1 MPATPNLGDWL
12 RLLLL
17 TVFWG
22 TAFMFTEIAL
32 RSFSPSVLVFGR
44 IVIAA
49 ALVTGF
55 LYYAGSRLPRNGRAW
70 WQMLVMALTGNVL
83 PFHLITWGQL
93 SVPSSLAGVLMA
105 VMPLFVLT
113 LSHIFVPGA
122 RLTGY
127 RVLGFLAGFA
137 GVVVVIGPEA
147 LQGLRGNATLLGA
160 LAVLGGAFSYAV
172 SAVYARLIGASE
184 PVRLAAGMLIVGSL
198 LSLPPAVATAPQ
210 LAVPGLAAAVSLV
223 VLGLFSTGYATVI
236 YFRLVQGP
244 GPNFLSFVNY
254 LVPAW
259 AVLAGAVVL
268 DEVVTLNAYIGLLM
282 ILAGIAAS
290 ELGGQLSDRRQ
301 GPSRGTPGAEDPAP
315 GKDA

>member
-1 MPATPNLGDWL
+1 MAGSPNLGDWL

-17 TVFWG
+17 TAFWG
-22 TAFMFTEIAL
+22 TAFMFTELAL
-32 RSFSPSVLVFGR
+32 RSFSPSALVFGR
-44 IVIAA
+44 ILIAA
-49 ALVTGF
+49 VVVTGF
-55 LYYAGSRLPRNGRAW
+55 LYAAGTRLPREGRAW
-70 WQMLVMALTGNVL
+70 WQMLVMAVTGNVL

-113 LSHIFVPGA
+113 LSHFFVPGA
-122 RLTGY
+122 RLSGY
-127 RVLGFLAGFA
+127 RVLGFLTGFV
-137 GVVVVIGPEA
+137 GVVVVIGPDA
-147 LQGLRGNATLLGA
+147 LQGLRGNASLLGA
-160 LAVLGGAFSYAV
+160 LAVLGGALSYAV
-172 SAVYARLIGASE
+172 SAVYARLIGATD

-198 LSLPPAVATAPQ
+198 LSLPPAVVTMPQ
-210 LAVPGLAAAVSLV
+210 LVVPGLAAVVSLA

-259 AVLAGAVVL
+259 AVLAGAAVL
-268 DEVVTLNAYIGLLM
+268 GEVITLNVYAGLAL

-290 ELGGQLSDRRQ
+290 ELGGQFGDRRR
-301 GPSRGTPGAEDPAP
+301 GPPAGMPGAPAT
-315 GKDA
+315 GSGQDR